1 MALVFMDGFD
11 YLPVQFQTTPSAPLS
26 SMWTNG
32 NKWTGYS
39 SSGGYLGTSSAT
51 TPYSFGLSLYSYIS
65 SIHRTL
71 GANYT
76 TLFAGFNFYCT
87 GFGNTPQILAFYDG
101 GNGQVALVVTSSGYL
116 TALSYAGGA
125 TICAS
130 SSALSTDTWYY
141 VEFSSAFSSS
151 GAVQIRVNG
160 STVASGTGNTGSSG
174 NSYANVVY
182 MGTAIY
188 SAPPPVEAYFDDFIL
203 MDSTGTSLNGFQGP
217 LRIYSVLPN
226 SDVSNT
232 GWTLSSGSTINSLIN
247 ETATTT
253 TNYVESSISSSEY
266 LVGCA
271 GLYGGAGAVQAVA
284 VNVVAQASAST
295 PASFTNTLKSGS
307 TTVNSATFTPV
318 VTTPGIFQSIYTTDP
333 NTSAAWST
341 SAVNSIQV
349 GATIS

>member
-1 MALVFMDGFD
+1 MALIFMDGFD
-11 YLPVQFQTTPSAPLS
+11 YLPVQFQTTPSSPLNA
-26 SMWTNG
+26 MWTNG

-39 SSGGYLGTSSAT
+39 TSGGYLGTSTT
-51 TPYSFGLSLYSYIS
+51 TPYSFGLSLYSFIS

-87 GFGNTPQILAFYDG
+87 GFGNTPQILSFNDG
-101 GNGQVALVVTSSGYL
+101 GNGQVSLVVSSSGHL
-116 TALSYAGGA
+116 TAQSYAGGS
-125 TICAS
+125 ICVS
-130 SSALSTDTWYY
+130 SSSLSTNTWYY
-141 VEFSSAFSSS
+141 VEFSSTFSAS
-151 GAVQIRVNG
+151 GTVQIRVNG
-160 STVASGTGNTGSSG
+160 STVASGTGNTANSG
-174 NSYANVVY
+174 NSYANTVY
-182 MGTAIY
+182 IGTAIY
-188 SAPPPVEAYFDDFIL
+188 SGPPPVEAYFDDFIL
-203 MDSTGTSLNGFQGP
+203 MDGTGSSLNGFQGP
-217 LRIYSVLPN
+217 LRIYSVLPD

-232 GWTLSSGSTINSLIN
+232 GWALSSGGTVNSLIN
-247 ETATTT
+247 ETATSTA
-253 TNYVESSISSSEY
+253 NYVESSVSSSEY

-307 TTVNSATFTPV
+307 TTVNSTAFTPV

-333 NTSAAWST
+333 NTSAPWST